1 MPGGSDG
8 GGSSRSAGAAG
19 LDRARRESAPLAV
32 RRSGSEQHRLVDRPE
47 GCRVGTVREV
57 WREGRLGREE
67 GKRGRGWVLPA
78 AEASDAES
86 KPSVWRGC
94 VEIIFGR
101 GQNRRSPRGPT
112 RGFRARGI
120 TRYIQV
126 NYRWLRLE
134 DERLVGTTDKTKQGL
149 RLQGRVAI
157 NGWVLWKKST
167 LRPLL
172 LRSAKQPPAHTHT
185 QTITSQS
192 ATDLK
197 KKDRQSSTCPS
208 KGDNN
213 TVWPPV

>member
-1 MPGGSDG
+1 MDAVVDDVPVSKKKTRKKDKRDSTHAGGGKGEGRGGGRFTLLAHSKVQSSVPGGGDG
-8 GGSSRSAGAAG
+8 GRSSRSAGEAG

-47 GCRVGTVREV
+47 GCRVRTVREV

-86 KPSVWRGC
+86 KPSVWRGS
-94 VEIIFGR
+94 VEINFGR

-126 NYRWLRLE
+126 NYRRLRLE
-134 DERLVGTTDKTKQGL
+134 DERLVGTTEKTKQGL
-149 RLQGRVAI
+149 RLQG
-157 NGWVLWKKST
+157 G
-167 LRPLL
+167 LRLMGGSFGRDP
-172 LRSAKQPPAHTHT
+172 R
-185 QTITSQS
+185 
-192 ATDLK
+192 
-197 KKDRQSSTCPS
+197 
-208 KGDNN
+208 
-213 TVWPPV
+213 